1 MPRRDSVRFLGDVP
15 HLANLS
21 DLTRPELEALL
32 LELFG
37 KVSSLEA
44 KLGEQREEIARLK
57 GLKGRPVI
65 KPSGMDKG
73 TEPPKPAGHVT
84 WRKISA
90 GTRSQAGRDCR
101 DAFLSLGKTCDKLG
115 IAAWDYLGSRLK
127 VAGAA
132 IIEPLDHYIRARQ
145 RPA

>member
-1 MPRRDSVRFLGDVP
+1 VRFLGDVP

-73 TEPPKPAGHVT
+73 TEPPSRPATSSGG
-84 WRKISA
+84 SA
-90 GTRSQAGRDCR
+90 ARS
-101 DAFLSLGKTCDKLG
+101 
-115 IAAWDYLGSRLK
+115 SRLLRSRTK
-127 VAGAA
+127 
-132 IIEPLDHYIRARQ
+132 
-145 RPA
+145 